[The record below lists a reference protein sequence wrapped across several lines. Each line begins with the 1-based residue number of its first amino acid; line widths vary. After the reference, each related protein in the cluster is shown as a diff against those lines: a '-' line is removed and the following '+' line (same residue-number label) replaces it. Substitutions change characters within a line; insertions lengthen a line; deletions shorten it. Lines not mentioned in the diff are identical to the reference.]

1 MKSRKWDLK
10 PNACQLA
17 PLLALSSSRMSTA
30 IAPEAKEVDLV
41 SGALAEE
48 ASELASL
55 VDENRDLREQFKAL
69 VGQLDSHTAALEG
82 ASGGR
87 ENRSPRPPPRRPL
100 NKFSPRGSPRRPVGP
115 PPEEALS
122 PESKAQLRAAESVL
136 RKVQGEVGV
145 RLQQSSWTHE
155 PCALAPRMAL
165 RRSHSTTPSPT
176 TTNQEVPT
184 VGLAFAFRAYGPVPP
199 PTLVLVPKAPPQ
211 FSFPRPAV
219 SAWFQLMAVHARC
232 RGRLPELGS
241 QGRGLQT
248 RPSK

>member
-1 MKSRKWDLK
+1 MEGMRWQRRDGDMHTSRSLVPKMDSSR
-10 PNACQLA
+10 NASLSHYPGNWRSCSLA
-17 PLLALSSSRMSTA
+17 SSRMSTA

-55 VDENRDLREQFKAL
+55 VDENRALREQFKAL

-82 ASGGR
+82 ASRGR

-100 NKFSPRGSPRRPVGP
+100 SKFSPRGSPRRPVGP

-145 RLQQSSWTHE
+145 RLQAITLDPQ
-155 PCALAPRMAL
+155 AL
-165 RRSHSTTPSPT
+165 RARATHGPAPLAQHQTFPHNHNHKTR
-176 TTNQEVPT
+176 VPT
-184 VGLAFAFRAYGPVPP
+184 VGLDSASRVGQCRLHTRPRFLCSAP
-199 PTLVLVPKAPPQ
+199 VLVPKT
-211 FSFPRPAV
+211 SRLCLFPVA
-219 SAWFQLMAVHARC
+219 
-232 RGRLPELGS
+232 GR
-241 QGRGLQT
+241 
-248 RPSK
+248 